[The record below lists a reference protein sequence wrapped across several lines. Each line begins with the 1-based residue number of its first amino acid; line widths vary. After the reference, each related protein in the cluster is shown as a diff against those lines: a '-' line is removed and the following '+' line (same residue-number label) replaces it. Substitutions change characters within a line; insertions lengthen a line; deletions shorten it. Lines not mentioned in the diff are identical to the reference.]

1 MKSVIIVLTFIAVFT
16 KPASSFIVVT
26 PQITPNSW
34 VTFSSYIFI
43 LKHDYR
49 LICFIMHKLFFLI
62 WMLVKMRSTDEIVK
76 DSMYDA
82 SFGCFK
88 VPARTTSVFVSPRKG
103 WHFCSP
109 CVPMHT
115 MTYVVHISRFSLQ
128 DTTGNGF
135 TKLVWSQN
143 KSIREVIKS
152 FYIEASI
159 QMNKLLPLRELVAM
173 FFLLWVVKQNKQW
186 RTGRWVLQS
195 MVANHWIT
203 D

>member
-1 MKSVIIVLTFIAVFT
+1 MKSVIIVLTFLAVFT

-26 PQITPNSW
+26 TPQITPNSW
-34 VTFSSYIFI
+34 LTFSSYIFI

-49 LICFIMHKLFFLI
+49 LICFITHKLFFLI

-76 DSMYDA
+76 DSMYDADA

-109 CVPMHT
+109 GVPMHT
-115 MTYVVHISRFSLQ
+115 MTYVVHISCFSLQ
-128 DTTGNGF
+128 DDTTGNGF
-135 TKLVWSQN
+135 TKLVWSQS

-159 QMNKLLPLRELVAM
+159 QIA
-173 FFLLWVVKQNKQW
+173 
-186 RTGRWVLQS
+186 S
-195 MVANHWIT
+195 S
-203 D
+203 